1 MAQEAFFL
9 VGRTYLNSFLSP
21 TLFFFYYQWQITSI
35 DKPLENKIRDN
46 FIDRWMK

>member
-9 VGRTYLNSFLSP
+9 VGSTYLNSFPSP
-21 TLFFFYYQWQITSI
+21 TLFFYNQWQITSI

-46 FIDRWMK
+46 FIDR